1 MHKTK
6 RRPSYEKLF
15 FPSPSTNLFK
25 KNSIMKELRSC
36 NQEDVIIKHEK
47 CIAEPM
53 LNYLPVQSK
62 LYLALK
68 TVGPCVDSVLTTRH
82 EAPDS
87 SN

>member
-1 MHKTK
+1 M
-6 RRPSYEKLF
+6 
-15 FPSPSTNLFK
+15 
-25 KNSIMKELRSC
+25 
-36 NQEDVIIKHEK
+36 KHEK

-68 TVGPCVDSVLTTRH
+68 TVGPCVDSVPTTRH